1 MCIISLIDI
10 NLSNLSNWISTLAS
24 IISVMVAIYIFSQW
38 KKQKRHEVIANDANI
53 LLNEVIKLREEIL
66 RSKAYGSIDKNFIS
80 YIADKRDSIE
90 SILKIITFEKNYLEY
105 KSYINSI
112 TYLIRKWQQQ
122 PQPDYFDDLIHFG
135 KETNELIEKL
145 TKIKLYKF

>member
-10 NLSNLSNWISTLAS
+10 NLSNLSNWISTVAS

-66 RSKAYGSIDKNFIS
+66 RNKTYGAIDKNFIS
-80 YIADKRDSIE
+80 YIGDKRDSIE
-90 SILKIITFEKNYLEY
+90 SILKIITFEKNYLDY

-135 KETNELIEKL
+135 QETNELIEKL